1 MTGGAARGTGGI
13 GEGIGAGAPAGGGSG
28 RERGYNARAL
38 RPAPFRTL
46 RARVATA
53 TFCAFAA
60 ALAAAPTALAGIIAP
75 RNRGGSPNAEKIQ
88 ALYIIAF
95 VLGILIFLL
104 VEGVLIYSLV
114 KFRWRRGGEPPAQI
128 RGNTRLEVGWTLGAA
143 SILVVLTVV
152 TFIFL
157 GPIKNPAGSKAGGYV
172 AELKQS
178 GGGGAGSGNDGKL
191 QFAALNQ
198 SEPPGP
204 PNTHLNIHVNGQ
216 QFLWRY
222 DYPTKAQVFSYVD
235 MYVPINTTV
244 TLDITASDV
253 DHSWWIPDLGGKA
266 DAIPG
271 YTNHTWFRISEPGVY
286 EGQCAELCG
295 EGHADMLGRVHA
307 LTPDAYR
314 VWVAKQAADIKESQ
328 ALLALARKTRG
339 QAAP

>member
-1 MTGGAARGTGGI
+1 MRGGCSR
-13 GEGIGAGAPAGGGSG
+13 P
-28 RERGYNARAL
+28 ERGYNAAAL
-38 RPAPFRTL
+38 RPARFRTR

-53 TFCAFAA
+53 LLC
-60 ALAAAPTALAGIIAP
+60 ALAAALTAAPSALAGVLAP
-75 RNRGGSPNAEKIQ
+75 EAGGGSPNAEHIQ
-88 ALYIIAF
+88 TLYIIAF
-95 VLGILIFLL
+95 ILGILIFLL

-128 RGNTRLEVGWTLGAA
+128 RGNTRLEVGWTIGAA

-157 GPIKNPAGSKAGGYV
+157 GPIKNPAASKPGGYV
-172 AELKQS
+172 AELEQS
-178 GGGGAGSGNDGKL
+178 GGGGQGGSGQGGKAAPAGKL
-191 QFAALNQ
+191 QFASLNQ
-198 SEPPGP
+198 EEPPGP
-204 PNTHLNIHVNGQ
+204 ANTHLNIDVNGQ

-222 DYPTKAQVFSYVD
+222 DYPDKNKVFSYAD

-253 DHSWWIPDLGGKA
+253 DHSWWIPKLGGKA

-295 EGHADMLGRVHA
+295 EGHADMIGRVHA
-307 LTPDAYR
+307 LTPEQYKAWL
-314 VWVAKQAADIKESQ
+314 VKQAADIKESQ
-328 ALLALARKTRG
+328 ALLALERKTRG
-339 QAAP
+339 ESGQ